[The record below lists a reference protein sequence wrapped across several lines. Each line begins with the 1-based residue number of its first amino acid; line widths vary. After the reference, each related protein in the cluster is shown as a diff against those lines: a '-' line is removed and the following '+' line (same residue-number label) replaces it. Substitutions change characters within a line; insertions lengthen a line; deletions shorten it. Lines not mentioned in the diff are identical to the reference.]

1 MSETNNGGFIVTGK
15 DGSGPMGLF
24 QMHAVRGALRLEKLG
39 MKHSKLGKIRKPWA
53 IKLGL
58 KPNASYDEVIAKID
72 ERIAWIK
79 ENGEYNV
86 EQL

>member
-1 MSETNNGGFIVTGK
+1 MSNGFIVTGK

-24 QMHAVRGALRLEKLG
+24 QLMAVRGALRMEKLG

-58 KPNASYDEVIAKID
+58 KANASYDEVIAEI
-72 ERIAWIK
+72 ERRLADIK
-79 ENGEYNV
+79 ENGEYEV
-86 EQL
+86 KPL

>member
-1 MSETNNGGFIVTGK
+1 MSNEGFIVTGK

-24 QMHAVRGALRLEKLG
+24 QMMAVRGALRMEKLG

-58 KPNASYDEVIAKID
+58 KANASYDEVIAEI
-72 ERIAWIK
+72 ERRLADIK
-79 ENGEYNV
+79 ENGEYEV
-86 EQL
+86 KPL

>member
-1 MSETNNGGFIVTGK
+1 MSNGFIVTGK
-15 DGSGPMGLF
+15 DGSGPMGLV
-24 QMHAVRGALRLEKLG
+24 QLAAVKGALRLEKLG

-53 IKLGL
+53 VKLGL
-58 KPNASYDEVIAKID
+58 KPSASYDEVIAEI
-72 ERIAWIK
+72 ERRLADIK